1 MISAFDADVLIYAAV
16 PGHPLGSRVLPL
28 IKNSD
33 PSVGS
38 VLLLPEILTKPL
50 RADPDS
56 EEVALL
62 FGLVSRIELFP
73 FDQTAAE
80 FAVGLGS
87 KYGLRAADAAYLA
100 TAIMA
105 GADQFIT
112 NNRKDFPKT
121 IAEIEVVYPDE
132 LSVPAFPQ

>member
-28 IKNSD
+28 IENSD
-33 PSVGS
+33 QSVGS

-50 RADPDS
+50 RTDPES

-62 FGLVSRIELFP
+62 IGLLSRLDLLSL
-73 FDQTAAE
+73 DQTAAE
-80 FAVGLGS
+80 FAVGLGA
-87 KYGLRAADAAYLA
+87 KYGLRTADAGHLA
-100 TAIMA
+100 TAILS

-112 NNRKDFPKT
+112 DNRKDFSK
-121 IAEIEVVYPDE
+121 EITEIDVVYPDE
-132 LSVPAFPQ
+132 LSVPAFLQ